1 MMKRVLTSGYISLDH
16 IVKIKS
22 PARVG
27 FTSIIENRT
36 CADIQ
41 FGGCSVNIAYALA
54 RLGVPATPILRVG
67 SDYESAGLRAFL
79 EAGGVD
85 TTAVTFVPEERTSR
99 CYLVQ
104 DNQGQ
109 HITLYYPGS
118 MAGIYAKPLP
128 DSHFAGVALGVMTVG
143 ARCDNEEFLLKCK
156 AHGVPLVF
164 GMKGDMEAFPRDFLM
179 DLLRCCRIIFTNEC
193 ERESIE
199 AALGRGITGF
209 LGRGGA
215 EIVVTTLGAEGSL
228 VYWRDGGALKEARV
242 PIYRRANVVDTTGSG
257 DGYISGFLYGY
268 LGGKNPEEC
277 GRLGSVLSSFIIE
290 QEGCC
295 TGAPDEAALLARY
308 EIYRA
313 DCGGN

>member
-1 MMKRVLTSGYISLDH
+1 MTKRVLTSGYISLDH

-27 FTSIIENRT
+27 FTSIIENKT
-36 CADIQ
+36 CGDIQ

-54 RLGVPATPILRVG
+54 RLGLPATPILRVG
-67 SDYESAGLRAFL
+67 SDYESTGLRAFL

-85 TTAVTFVPEERTSR
+85 TSAVTNVPEERTSL

-104 DNQGQ
+104 DNEGQ

-118 MAGIYAKPLP
+118 MAGVYFRPLP
-128 DSHFAGVALGVMTVG
+128 DAHFEGAALGVMTVG
-143 ARCDNEEFLLKCK
+143 ARCDNEEFLRQCR

-164 GMKGDMEAFPRDFLM
+164 GMKGDMEAFPRDFLEE
-179 DLLRCCRIIFTNEC
+179 LLGVSRVIFTNEC
-193 ERESIE
+193 ERASIE
-199 AALGRGITGF
+199 ALLGREITGY
-209 LGRGGA
+209 LGEGGA
-215 EIVVTTLGAEGSL
+215 EIVVTTLGAEGSV
-228 VYWRDGGALKEARV
+228 VYWKDGGALKEARV

-268 LGGKNPEEC
+268 LGGKSSEEC

-290 QEGCC
+290 REGCC
-295 TGAPDEAALLARY
+295 TGAPDEAQLLARY

-313 DCGGN
+313 DLGGK